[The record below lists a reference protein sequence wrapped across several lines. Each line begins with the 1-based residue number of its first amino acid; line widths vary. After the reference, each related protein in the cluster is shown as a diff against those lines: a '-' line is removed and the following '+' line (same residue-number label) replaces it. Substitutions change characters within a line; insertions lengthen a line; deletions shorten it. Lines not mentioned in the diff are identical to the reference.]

1 MSLIHRQFWSK
12 KEEFLDPSNGIPP
25 DVTFVI
31 EDDNGD
37 QAQEVK
43 AHKTFLA
50 VASPVFRKMFY
61 GSAKDTRD
69 VIPVKETTK
78 EAFEK

>member
-25 DVTFVI
+25 DVTFVN

-43 AHKTFLA
+43 AHKMFLG
-50 VASPVFRKMFY
+50 VASPVSGRCFM
-61 GSAKDTRD
+61 G
-69 VIPVKETTK
+69 VIKILGML
-78 EAFEK
+78 FL